1 MLRLIGIVISVG
13 LADSV
18 NPSTVAPAL
27 YLAGGREARRQ
38 LARFTLGVFLVSL
51 LGGLAVAL
59 GPGELLLHLVPHPR
73 PIVGEWLEVIAGTVL
88 VVVGLLLLQFRRL
101 LSQREV
107 FATKE
112 DSRRSAFL
120 LGAGIMAVEL
130 PTAFPYFAAIA
141 AVVGSGKAIPE
152 QVVLI
157 AIYNGCFILPLLGM
171 ILVLWIAPDRATV
184 LLVRARDLLQRHW
197 VVVLGSV
204 LALAGVFVIVLGATG
219 VASHIHNGF
228 GHFSRGLH
236 KLIT

>member
-1 MLRLIGIVISVG
+1 MLRLIGIVISIG

-27 YLAGGREARRQ
+27 YLAGGRDARRRV
-38 LARFTLGVFLVSL
+38 ARFALGVFLVSL

-59 GPGELLLHLVPHPR
+59 GPGELLLNLVPHPR
-73 PIVGEWLEVIAGTVL
+73 PVVGQWLEVIAGTVL
-88 VVVGLLLLQFRRL
+88 LVVGLLLLQFRRL

-107 FATKE
+107 FATRA
-112 DSRRSAFL
+112 SSGRSAFM

-141 AVVGSGKAIPE
+141 AVVGSGRGIAV
-152 QVVLI
+152 QALLI
-157 AIYNGCFILPLLGM
+157 TIYNVFFILPLVGM
-171 ILVLWIAPDRATV
+171 ALVLWIAPERATV

-197 VVVLGSV
+197 VLVLGSV
-204 LALAGVFVIVLGATG
+204 LTLAGIFVIVLGATG
-219 VASHIHNGF
+219 VASHLHDGF
-228 GHFSRGLH
+228 GHFSRRLH